1 MAGISYLYEEYKK
14 DPARIEKLLG
24 EKIEI
29 TEKLDGSRFL
39 VQALEGGTLAF
50 YKRKDMSISKIDR
63 TLSKYYEKA
72 IMHFENFNE
81 EKIAQLPEGWR
92 FGMEYFPNLHPVT
105 IIYDKLPLNNLV
117 LTDIKVKDPR
127 DKTIDVI
134 TDKATLNKW
143 ADILEV
149 EKPPIIF
156 EGQLTESQ
164 RNRILDFL
172 NTPYGDLVKR
182 FKTENFTHFIL
193 TLLNPQ
199 LKSSFLHDNTE
210 KDIDGLIF
218 KFDGKESFRVSNP
231 EIATQKGA
239 KRDDKPSDIYN
250 LTLVILHE
258 FLTGLDF
265 SKIKLK
271 AKTYEE
277 RYIEFISKVFNL
289 FLESP
294 QYKKNFEKGVDFELP
309 AFLSRAE
316 SNVNFKF
323 VKDPETLSALEKSNT
338 NRELFKILMASMR
351 SHKKKP
357 SGFFTKELIYHHN
370 ALVDKIADYI
380 DNTVSSEDKR
390 TPSTLKEASFFS
402 FQEFKKVFLTE
413 SDNWQEEFGKEI
425 PEEVE
430 QYEMTAED
438 ISESAKDVSEDAL
451 LPILG
456 GPESSHTEHDRNMR
470 NFPTYDTLRKSK
482 TLDTVSKPLNVLKKM
497 FGEKEPEQKKSTPIC
512 LMMGKFQ
519 PFHNGHESI
528 IKDAAEASGC
538 KVFLVITNKRL
549 KDNGIS
555 RELHKSM
562 MDEALVDNKNVCGYI
577 FTDGRSISEIVNQI
591 PKNYSIKS
599 FAGSEDECEDMRTQT
614 GKNIETYPMTRHMSS
629 KNVFQKVKDEDYDGF
644 KKIVPKKLHNFFYKI
659 KNELTA

>member
-1 MAGISYLYEEYKK
+1 MAGIGYLYEEYKK
-14 DPARIEKLLG
+14 EPARIEKLLG
-24 EKIEI
+24 QHIEI

-72 IMHFENFNE
+72 IMHFENFDE
-81 EKIAQLPEGWR
+81 EKISQLPEGWR

-143 ADILEV
+143 ATILEV
-149 EKPPIIF
+149 EQPPIIF
-156 EGQLTESQ
+156 EGKLTESQ

-182 FKTENFTHFIL
+182 FKTENFTNFIL
-193 TLLNPQ
+193 SLLNPQ
-199 LKSSFLHDNTE
+199 LKSSFLHNNTE

-231 EIATQKGA
+231 EIALEKSA
-239 KRDDKPSDIYN
+239 KREDKPSDIYN

-258 FLTGLDF
+258 FLTSLDF
-265 SKIKLK
+265 KKIKLK
-271 AKTYEE
+271 EKTYEE

-289 FLESP
+289 FIQSP
-294 QYKKNFEKGVDFELP
+294 QYKKNFENGVDFELP

-338 NRELFKILMASMR
+338 NRELFKILMAAMR

-357 SGFFTKELIYHHN
+357 TGFFTKELIYHHN
-370 ALVDKIADYI
+370 TLVDKIADFI
-380 DNTVSSEDKR
+380 DNEVTAEDKKN
-390 TPSTLKEASFFS
+390 SGSLKEASFFS

-413 SDNWQEEFGKEI
+413 SDNWQEEFGKETL
-425 PEEVE
+425 EDVE
-430 QYEMTAED
+430 QYEIIENV
-438 ISESAKDVSEDAL
+438 SESTDVSEDAL
-451 LPILG
+451 LG
-456 GPESSHTEHDRNMR
+456 GPDS
-470 NFPTYDTLRKSK
+470 KSK

-497 FGEKEPEQKKSTPIC
+497 FGLEATEKGKKTQIC

-519 PFHNGHESI
+519 PFHNGHETI

-538 KVFLVITNKRL
+538 KIFLVVTSKRL
-549 KDNGIS
+549 KNNGIS

-562 MDEALVDNKNVCGYI
+562 LDEALSDNKNVCGYI
-577 FTDGRSISEIVNQI
+577 FTDGRSITEIINDL
-591 PKNYSIKS
+591 PKKYSIKC
-599 FAGSEDECEDMRTQT
+599 FAGSEDECEDMSTQT
-614 GKNIETYPMTRHMSS
+614 GKNIETFPMTRHMSS
-629 KNVFQKVKDEDYDGF
+629 SNVFQKIKDEDYDGF
-644 KKIVPKKLHNFFYKI
+644 KKIVPKKLHNYFYKI

>member
-72 IMHFENFNE
+72 IMHFDNFSE
-81 EKIAQLPEGWR
+81 DKIAELPEGWR

-149 EKPPIIF
+149 ESPPIIF

-172 NTPYGDLVKR
+172 NTPYTDLVKR

-193 TLLNPQ
+193 SLLNPQ
-199 LKSSFLHDNTE
+199 LKSSFLHDNTD

-231 EIATQKGA
+231 EVATQKGV

-265 SKIKLK
+265 NKIKLK
-271 AKTYEE
+271 EKTYEE
-277 RYIEFISKVFNL
+277 RYIEFIGKVFNL
-289 FLESP
+289 FLQSP

-323 VKDPETLSALEKSNT
+323 VKDAETLSSLEKSNT

-357 SGFFTKELIYHHN
+357 SGFFTKELVYHHN
-370 ALVDKIADYI
+370 TLVDKIADYI
-380 DNTVSSEDKR
+380 DNGTSSDDKK
-390 TPSTLKEASFFS
+390 SSNTLKEASFFS

-413 SDNWQEEFGKEI
+413 SNNWQEEFGKEI
-425 PEEVE
+425 ADDIEHYEVS
-430 QYEMTAED
+430 TD
-438 ISESAKDVSEDAL
+438 ISESNYKTEISEDML
-451 LPILG
+451 LG
-456 GPESSHTEHDRNMR
+456 SPESSHATSDR
-470 NFPTYDTLRKSK
+470 NFPTYDSTRKSK
-482 TLDTVSKPLNVLKKM
+482 TPDNLSKPLNVLNKM
-497 FGEKEPEQKKSTPIC
+497 FDEKEPETKKKTSIC

-519 PFHNGHESI
+519 PFHNGHETI
-528 IKDAAEASGC
+528 IKDAAEASNC
-538 KVFLVITNKRL
+538 KIFLVVTNKRL

-555 RELHKSM
+555 RELHNTM
-562 MDEALVDNKNVCGYI
+562 LHEALEDNKNVCGYI
-577 FTDGRSISEIVNQI
+577 FTDGRTLSEIVNDI
-591 PKNYSIKS
+591 PKNYSIKC

-614 GKNIETYPMTRHMSS
+614 GKNIETFPMTRHMSS

-644 KKIVPKKLHNFFYKI
+644 KKIVPKKLHNYFYKI

>member
-1 MAGISYLYEEYKK
+1 MYEEYKK
-14 DPARIEKLLG
+14 DSARIEKLLG
-24 EKIEI
+24 ENIEI

-72 IMHFENFNE
+72 IMHFENFGQ

-105 IIYDKLPLNNLV
+105 IIYDKLPLNSLV

-134 TDKATLNKW
+134 TDKATLHKW
-143 ADILEV
+143 ASILEV

-156 EGQLTESQ
+156 EGKLTENQ

-193 TLLNPQ
+193 SLLNPQ
-199 LKSSFLHDNTE
+199 LKSSFLHNNTE

-218 KFDGKESFRVSNP
+218 KFDGKESFRISNP
-231 EIATQKGA
+231 EVATEKSV

-250 LTLVILHE
+250 LTVVILHE
-258 FLTGLDF
+258 FLTSIDF
-265 SKIKLK
+265 KKIKLK
-271 AKTYEE
+271 EKTYEE

-289 FLESP
+289 FLQSP

-351 SHKKKP
+351 SHKKRP

-370 ALVDKIADYI
+370 TLVDKIADYI
-380 DNTVSSEDKR
+380 DNEVSPEDKK
-390 TPSTLKEASFFS
+390 TTNTLKEASFFS

-413 SDNWQEEFGKEI
+413 SNNWQEEFGKEI
-425 PEEVE
+425 SDDVE
-430 QYEMTAED
+430 QYEITND
-438 ISESAKDVSEDAL
+438 ISESKEVSEDAL
-451 LPILG
+451 IG
-456 GPESSHTEHDRNMR
+456 GPDSS
-470 NFPTYDTLRKSK
+470 FPTYVDVQKSK

-497 FGEKEPEQKKSTPIC
+497 FGVESTEKGKKTDVC

-519 PFHNGHESI
+519 PFHNGHETI

-538 KVFLVITNKRL
+538 KVFLVVTSKRL
-549 KDNGIS
+549 KNNGIS
-555 RELHKSM
+555 RELHKAM
-562 MDEALVDNKNVCGYI
+562 LDETLSDNKNICGYI
-577 FTDGRSISEIVNQI
+577 FTDGRSVSEIINDL
-591 PKNYSIKS
+591 PKKYSIKC
-599 FAGSEDECEDMRTQT
+599 FAGSEDECEDMSTQT
-614 GKNIETYPMTRHMSS
+614 GKNIETFPMTRHMSS
-629 KNVFQKVKDEDYDGF
+629 TNVFQKIKDEDYDGF
-644 KKIVPKKLHNFFYKI
+644 KKIVPKKLHNYFYKI